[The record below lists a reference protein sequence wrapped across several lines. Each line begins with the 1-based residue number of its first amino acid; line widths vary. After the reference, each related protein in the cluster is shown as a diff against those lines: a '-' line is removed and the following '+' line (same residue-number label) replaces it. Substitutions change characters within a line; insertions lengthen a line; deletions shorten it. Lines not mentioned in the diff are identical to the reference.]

1 MKKKLKISYNAPATL
16 SFVLICFVVTLV
28 GIITNDTSTGFL
40 FSVYRGSLTNPLTY
54 LRLFTHIFGHSGF
67 EHFIN
72 NAMFILM
79 LGPMLEEKYSS
90 KTIVK
95 MFVITALVTGVV
107 HCLFFDNSAL
117 CGASGIV
124 FACIVLSSFT
134 VFKDGEIPLSFILVV
149 ILFVGKEIYNGIT
162 IQDNISNL
170 THIIG
175 GVVGSFFG
183 YFQNKKKSF

>member
-1 MKKKLKISYNAPATL
+1 
-16 SFVLICFVVTLV
+16 
-28 GIITNDTSTGFL
+28 
-40 FSVYRGSLTNPLTY
+40 
-54 LRLFTHIFGHSGF
+54 
-67 EHFIN
+67 
-72 NAMFILM
+72 
-79 LGPMLEEKYSS
+79 
-90 KTIVK
+90 
-95 MFVITALVTGVV
+95 
-107 HCLFFDNSAL
+107 LFFDNSAL